1 MAFRTALSGLS
12 AATADLNV
20 ISNNIANSSTTG
32 FKSSRTEFND
42 IYAATNT
49 GSSAVA
55 IGSGVRLS
63 AVAQQFGQGN
73 IGFTQSNLDLAIN
86 GQGFFRLNDK
96 GVTVYTRAG
105 TFGVDRTGAV
115 VNPSGQKLTA
125 FQADSTGT
133 ITGAL
138 GDLQLSTADIA
149 PAATSSVAIGLNLS
163 SAAAIPLPPV
173 ASSTITL
180 GGAQTL
186 RTDGG
191 GSPFT
196 TANFTLIDS
205 YGNTVS
211 NASLRYTYS
220 GAGNVWGAELLVGGA
235 STSPATTSG
244 TTTTG
249 ITIGTTT
256 SVTLNWDPDGA
267 GGAQASI
274 PLTMSTSGLTQLTG
288 AGVSAVTGT
297 GNGSVQGAFSPSTTN
312 SYNNSTSTT
321 VYDSLGTSHLATMY
335 YRKTGTPNLW
345 QTYLYVDG
353 TAVGSANTLGFSS
366 TGNLTSVNG
375 TAAPPNT
382 IAYSAYNPGNGAA
395 NITLTL
401 DYTQGKQFGSAFGV
415 NALTQ
420 NGYTTGRLSGVNID
434 STGIVFARYTNG
446 QSKALGQVA
455 LTNFSNPQGL
465 QQLGNTAWAET
476 FASGAALTGA
486 PGSASLGVIQA
497 GALEG
502 SNVDL
507 TDQLVGMI
515 TAQRNFQANAQ
526 VITTND
532 AVTQAV
538 INIRR

>member
-32 FKSSRTEFND
+32 FKSSRTEFGD

-63 AVAQQFGQGN
+63 SVAQQFGQGN

-105 TFGVDRTGAV
+105 AFGVDRSGAV
-115 VNPSGQKLTA
+115 VNSAGQKLTA
-125 FQADSTGT
+125 FQADATGT

-138 GDLQLSTADIA
+138 GDLQLSNADIA
-149 PAATSSVAIGLNLS
+149 PAATSSVGIGLNLS

-191 GSPFT
+191 GSPYT

-205 YGNTVS
+205 YGNSVT

-235 STSPATTSG
+235 STSPP
-244 TTTTG
+244 TTTTTASTG
-249 ITIGTTT
+249 ITVGTTT

-267 GGAQASI
+267 GAQSSI
-274 PLTMSTSGLTQLTG
+274 PLTMSTTGLTQLTG
-288 AGVSAVTGT
+288 AGASAVTGS
-297 GNGSVQGAFSPSTTN
+297 GNGSVQGAFNPSATN

-345 QTYLYVDG
+345 QTYLYIDG
-353 TAVGSANTLGFSS
+353 TAVNSANTLGFSS

-375 TAAPPNT
+375 AAAPPNT

-401 DYTQGKQFGSAFGV
+401 DYTQAKQFGSSFGV
-415 NALTQ
+415 NTLTQ

-465 QQLGNTAWAET
+465 QQLGNTTWAET

-507 TDQLVGMI
+507 TEQLVGMI

-526 VITTND
+526 VITTDD
-532 AVTQAV
+532 AVTQAI